1 MKKKLITFALVLVM
15 ILQVLVLA
23 SCGQAEQFGMF
34 GYNGHFLTAFAI
46 REVNASEAKNII
58 NDNYNLGTDT
68 VVLLSDISAMDREQ
82 PQPSEAFVTALM
94 AKYAS
99 VEVTTKYYVTG
110 NDKQLTKTDKIMGTD
125 FKNMILDNQF
135 SPFSQ
140 LVAKGVVIFD
150 DLIDYMENRNAIFV
164 EEQNHVAPFKNI
176 FTYHTDVLGN
186 MVIRTNDFREIPS
199 SVGGGV
205 GCAYLQNVEILYD
218 DECKISK
225 WQTSLG
231 VYTATPE
238 GTLQQGYIVE
248 IEFKWNLKQ

>member
-1 MKKKLITFALVLVM
+1 
-15 ILQVLVLA
+15 
-23 SCGQAEQFGMF
+23 
-34 GYNGHFLTAFAI
+34 
-46 REVNASEAKNII
+46 
-58 NDNYNLGTDT
+58 
-68 VVLLSDISAMDREQ
+68 
-82 PQPSEAFVTALM
+82 
-94 AKYAS
+94 
-99 VEVTTKYYVTG
+99 
-110 NDKQLTKTDKIMGTD
+110 MGTD

-135 SPFSQ
+135 IPFSQ
-140 LVAKGVVIFD
+140 LVAKGIVIFD
-150 DLIDYMENRNAIFV
+150 DLVDYMEVRNALFV
-164 EEQNHVAPFKNI
+164 EEQNHVAPFRNI

-218 DECKISK
+218 EECKISK

-248 IEFKWNLKQ
+248 VEFKWNIKQ

>member
-1 MKKKLITFALVLVM
+1 MKKKLITLGLVLVM

-23 SCGQAEQFGMF
+23 SCGKAERFGMF
-34 GYNGHFLTAFAI
+34 GYNGHYLTAFATK
-46 REVNASEAKNII
+46 ELSAVEAKGII
-58 NDNYNLGTDT
+58 NDNYTMNADNI
-68 VVLLSDISAMDREQ
+68 VLLSDISAMDREQ
-82 PQPSEAFVTALM
+82 PKPSEAFVDSLM

-110 NDKQLTKTDKIMGTD
+110 NDKQLTKVDLLMGTD
-125 FKNMILDNQF
+125 LKNMILDNQF
-135 SPFSQ
+135 VPFSQ
-140 LVAKGVVIFD
+140 LVTKGIVIFD
-150 DLIDYMENRNAIFV
+150 DLIDYMEVRNALFV
-164 EEQNHVAPFKNI
+164 EEQNHVAPFRNI

-218 DECKISK
+218 EECKISK

-248 IEFKWNLKQ
+248 VEFKWNIKQ